1 VSTGES
7 EVVSGIGMRDEVH
20 QSHPGATDA
29 HLGAIEAH
37 PGGDE
42 IHPKNVETHLK
53 GTVSR
58 D

>member
-29 HLGAIEAH
+29 HLGLGAIDAH
-37 PGGDE
+37 PGGNE
-42 IHPKNVETHLK
+42 IHPKNVETHLNA
-53 GTVSR
+53 V
-58 D
+58 